1 MTRGQIAA
9 LRQEAV
15 ELFYHGYS
23 NYMEVAFPEDELRPV
38 SCAPLTRD
46 TLVPANIG
54 LNDALGNYSL
64 TLIDSLSTLAILA
77 SSPQNLQGKK
87 NTALRDF
94 QEGVEL
100 LVGNYGDG
108 TEGRSGAGLRARGFD
123 VDSKVQVFETVIRGV
138 GGLLSAHL
146 FAVGELPIKGYDLGN
161 LTEGSETNTR
171 FREIKWPSG
180 FVYSGQLLRLAHDL
194 ASRLLP
200 AFWTP
205 TGIPYP
211 RVNLRHGIPFYPNS
225 AYHDRARQSQ
235 CGTTRKD
242 TLEIIETCSAGAGSL
257 VLEFT
262 ALSRLTGDGR
272 FEELGKRA
280 FWAVWNRR
288 SSIGLIGNG
297 LDPES
302 GLWVG
307 PVTGIGAGVDSFF
320 EYALKSHI
328 LLSGLPPPNNTKTP
342 FWKTRSDPLDDPNRQ
357 FTPLSPEEHSA
368 DSFLTT
374 WQEAHAAIK
383 RHMYNDYHHPHYVN
397 VHISTGA
404 PLAFWV
410 DSLGAYYPGLLTLG
424 GELDEAIE
432 TSLLYTA
439 LWTRYSALPE
449 RWSTRDGGVEGSLGW
464 WPGRPEFIESN
475 YHLYRATRDPWY
487 LYVGEMVLRDI
498 KRRCWT
504 SCGLSGIQDV
514 RSGELS
520 DRMESFFLGETAK
533 YLFLLFDPD
542 HPINTLDAPFVFT
555 TEGHPLV
562 IPRSRSRQCQRDK
575 TVASEPNT
583 GHGAEACPPPPP
595 PIPFTLSATA
605 ARPDIFHAASL
616 TRLHLIP
623 NLNTIAS
630 PLVEYT
636 TDHPSIT
643 LSDLHSPTN
652 YTFYPWTLPP
662 TLIPPRGISSK
673 LTNLSVFELH
683 FPIHLGDSSQHGQDG
698 VSTFGG
704 GIYRIA
710 DGLVVKSL
718 EGVRIGLVHDQ
729 PRDGA
734 TKPLYRI
741 NRISG
746 IFLGRDEKVYIPKS
760 LLGASDPNFRLSRDP
775 SLVDL
780 VLDMPPDPDDDYGGE
795 HEDAPPVSNGDTI
808 LSDYHD
814 NSGRDPALLQP
825 LRQGERF
832 FPSEDIRFEP
842 SDSTK
847 DMKLKLNLLVQRLS
861 SLLRSPPQ
869 PGTNTQPK
877 NTKKTKSR
885 TTTPIYLA
893 ALSSSGLGSAP
904 LPDPPTTPY
913 TTLFLAPHPCAP
925 LAPHIPQKHQLL
937 VFPRGKCSFS
947 QKLSTIPSFPPSPS
961 SLQLAIVVS
970 YPEHED
976 PSKRDMGEAALPQPL
991 LDVKQHTPNGMI
1003 RHNPIPLVLVGGGEE
1018 TWELLRRA
1026 KGVRI
1031 ERRWSVH
1038 VQGILVGN
1046 LEVI

>member
-1 MTRGQIAA
+1 M
-9 LRQEAV
+9 RQ
-15 ELFYHGYS
+15 
-23 NYMEVAFPEDELRPV
+23 LRPV

-46 TLVPANIG
+46 KLVPANIG

-77 SSPQNLQGKK
+77 SSLQTPQGKK
-87 NTALRDF
+87 TTALRDF
-94 QEGVEL
+94 QEGVAL
-100 LVGNYGDG
+100 LVDNYGDG
-108 TEGRSGAGLRARGFD
+108 TEGQSGAGSRTRGFD

-146 FAVGELPIKGYDLGN
+146 FAVGELPIKGYNPEHLAEGN
-161 LTEGSETNTR
+161 ETIPR
-171 FREIKWPSG
+171 FREIIWPSG
-180 FVYSGQLLRLAHDL
+180 FVYNGQLLRLAHDL

-225 AYHDRARQSQ
+225 AYHDRTRQGQ
-235 CGTTRKD
+235 CEASHKD
-242 TLEIIETCSAGAGSL
+242 TSEITETCSAGAGSL

-262 ALSRLTGDGR
+262 VLSRLTGDGR

-280 FWAVWNRR
+280 FWAVWDRR

-328 LLSGLPPPNNTKTP
+328 LLSGLEPPIDTKIP
-342 FWKTRSDPLDDPNRQ
+342 FWKSHSDSVDDPNLR

-368 DSFLTT
+368 DSFLTA

-383 RHMYNDYHHPHYVN
+383 RHMYNEHHHPHYIN
-397 VHISTGA
+397 VHITTGA
-404 PLAFWV
+404 PTAFWV

-449 RWSTRDGGVEGSLGW
+449 RWSTRDGGVEGGLGW

-487 LYVGEMVLRDI
+487 LHVGEMALQDI

-533 YLFLLFDPD
+533 YLFLLFDQE

-555 TEGHPLV
+555 TEGHPLI
-562 IPRSRSRQCQRDK
+562 IPRSPSRQPPRAKVD
-575 TVASEPNT
+575 ASGSDT
-583 GHGAEACPPPPP
+583 HHGAETCPLPPPS
-595 PIPFTLSATA
+595 IPFTLSATA

-623 NLNTIAS
+623 NLNTLTS
-630 PLVEYT
+630 PLVEHT

-643 LSDLHSPTN
+643 LSDLRSPTN

-662 TLIPPRGISSK
+662 TLIPPMGFSSK
-673 LTNLSVFELH
+673 LSTLSVFELH
-683 FPIHLGDSSQHGQDG
+683 FPTNLGGSSQQGQDRA
-698 VSTFGG
+698 SAFGS
-704 GIYRIA
+704 GIYRAA
-710 DGLVVKSL
+710 DGLVIKSL
-718 EGVRIGLVHDQ
+718 DGVRMGLVRDQ
-729 PRDGA
+729 PHDGVA
-734 TKPLYRI
+734 TPDFRI

-746 IFLGRDEKVYIPKS
+746 IYLGRDEKVYISKS
-760 LLGASDPNFRLSRDP
+760 LLDSSDPNFTLMRDP
-775 SLVDL
+775 SLIDL
-780 VLDMPPDPDDDYGGE
+780 VLDMPPDLDDEYDGDDDTIFSTHNDNGGQ
-795 HEDAPPVSNGDTI
+795 DT
-808 LSDYHD
+808 
-814 NSGRDPALLQP
+814 ALLQP
-825 LRQGERF
+825 LRPGERF
-832 FPSEDIRFEP
+832 FPGGDIRFEP

-847 DMKLKLNLLVQRLS
+847 DMKIKLNLLVQHLS
-861 SLLRSPPQ
+861 SLLQSTSQPQ
-869 PGTNTQPK
+869 PNAKSQSK
-877 NTKKTKSR
+877 NTKKTKAP
-885 TTTPIYLA
+885 TPIHLP

-913 TTLFLAPHPCAP
+913 TTLHLSPHPCAP
-925 LAPHIPQKHQLL
+925 LPPHIPQKNQLL
-937 VFPRGKCSFS
+937 ILPRGSCSFA

-970 YPEHED
+970 YPRHDTED
-976 PSKRDMGEAALPQPL
+976 STLVQPL
-991 LDVKQHTPNGMI
+991 LDATQRTSTGLV
-1003 RHNPIPLVLVGGGEE
+1003 RHNPIPLVLVGGGKE

-1026 KGVRI
+1026 KGVTI
-1031 ERRWSVH
+1031 ERRWSVY
-1038 VQGILVGN
+1038 VQDVPIGN